1 MVQVR
6 SLGHGNDLPGIHC
19 REILPFDC
27 LRAVPVPKPVGGTL
41 VFAVNSLFYLNQGIP
56 IYGVSLN
63 ATGDKDVATD
73 ILIRPLEGAK
83 VSLDCAV
90 AEFLSPDQLV
100 ISLKGGEL
108 YVLSLLVDSLR
119 AVKGFHLDKAAASV
133 LTTSIS
139 LATPGFLFLGSRLGN
154 SLLLKF
160 TCRELGQL
168 GMRREREPPTK
179 RKRLD
184 VQGDW
189 LDTELDEFEVYGSQE
204 TAASKISSY
213 SFEVCDSLQN
223 IGPCGQVAM
232 GEPAFLSEE
241 FSSSSPDPD
250 IELVTTSGHGKN
262 GALCLLQK
270 TVRPQ
275 VVTTFELPGC
285 QDMWTVCSSSDND
298 SSTREEEHAFL
309 LLSRR
314 ESSMVLQTGQE
325 INELD
330 SSGFCTTS
338 ATVFAGNLGDN
349 QYIVQVMPESVRL
362 LKHTELLQTVQLH
375 ALLDSSPIQAACVSD
390 PHLAVLSQDGDC
402 AVLTLQGNEL
412 IVTKVRVGE
421 MPGRVKSPMVCLSLY
436 RDISGLLTKEN
447 RMVKD
452 RERPTH
458 RQVSAARQ
466 QEVDEEEEL
475 LYGSSSNDRLGDL
488 LAGDNEKKGD
498 DDEEEGEGWQR
509 HLRIAPPTYWLVTVR
524 ANGNLELYSVPDF
537 TLR

>member
-1 MVQVR
+1 M
-6 SLGHGNDLPGIHC
+6 
-19 REILPFDC
+19 
-27 LRAVPVPKPVGGTL
+27 PKPVGGTL

-63 ATGDKDVATD
+63 ATGDKDVTTD
-73 ILIRPLEGAK
+73 ILIRPLEGVK

-90 AEFLSPDQLV
+90 AEFLSSDQLV

-119 AVKGFHLDKAAASV
+119 AVKGFHMDKAAASV

-139 LATPGFLFLGSRLGN
+139 LATTGFLFLGSRLGN
-154 SLLLKF
+154 SLLLKY
-160 TCRELGQL
+160 TCREWGQL
-168 GMRREREPPTK
+168 GVRRDLEPPNK

-285 QDMWTVCSSSDND
+285 QDMWTVCSSSTVEAF
-298 SSTREEEHAFL
+298 SAKEHAFL

-314 ESSMVLQTGQE
+314 ESSKVLQTGQE

-330 SSGFCTTS
+330 
-338 ATVFAGNLGDN
+338 FA
-349 QYIVQVMPESVRL
+349 
-362 LKHTELLQTVQLH
+362 
-375 ALLDSSPIQAACVSD
+375 
-390 PHLAVLSQDGDC
+390 
-402 AVLTLQGNEL
+402 
-412 IVTKVRVGE
+412 
-421 MPGRVKSPMVCLSLY
+421 
-436 RDISGLLTKEN
+436 
-447 RMVKD
+447 
-452 RERPTH
+452 RP
-458 RQVSAARQ
+458 
-466 QEVDEEEEL
+466 
-475 LYGSSSNDRLGDL
+475 
-488 LAGDNEKKGD
+488 
-498 DDEEEGEGWQR
+498 
-509 HLRIAPPTYWLVTVR
+509 APPTSAPRQLMVILPIQVSHLMSAFSRWVLAAKVQKIESLT
-524 ANGNLELYSVPDF
+524 AAEGEKKQSKKEAATWP
-537 TLR
+537 TLLIFFCFLWNV

>member
-1 MVQVR
+1 M
-6 SLGHGNDLPGIHC
+6 
-19 REILPFDC
+19 
-27 LRAVPVPKPVGGTL
+27 PKPVGGTL

-63 ATGDKDVATD
+63 ATGDKDVTTD
-73 ILIRPLEGAK
+73 ILIRPLEGVK

-119 AVKGFHLDKAAASV
+119 AVKGFHMDKAAASV

-154 SLLLKF
+154 SLLLKY

-168 GMRREREPPTK
+168 GVRRDREPPNK

-285 QDMWTVCSSSDND
+285 QDMWTVCSSTSVEAASDK
-298 SSTREEEHAFL
+298 EQEHAFL

-338 ATVFAGNLGDN
+338 ATVYAGNLGGS
-349 QYIVQVMPESVRL
+349 QFIVQVLPDSVRL
-362 LKHTELLQTVQLH
+362 LRHTELLQTVQLQS
-375 ALLDSSPIQAACVSD
+375 LLNSPIQSACVSD
-390 PHLAVLSQDGDC
+390 PHLAVLSQEGEC
-402 AVLTLQGNEL
+402 AVLTLEGEEL
-412 IVTKVRVGE
+412 TVTKVRVGD
-421 MPGRVKSPMVCLSLY
+421 MPGRTKSPMVCFSLY
-436 RDISGLLTKEN
+436 RDTSGLLTKEN
-447 RMVKD
+447 RLLKD

-475 LYGSSSNDRLGDL
+475 LYGGSSSDRLGDT
-488 LAGDNEKKGD
+488 LAGEGERKV
-498 DDEEEGEGWQR
+498 DEDQEQEEGWRR
-509 HLRIAPPTYWLVTVR
+509 HLRSAPATYWLATVR

-537 TLR
+537 TLRC

>member
-1 MVQVR
+1 M
-6 SLGHGNDLPGIHC
+6 
-19 REILPFDC
+19 
-27 LRAVPVPKPVGGTL
+27 GGTL

-63 ATGDKDVATD
+63 ATGDKDVTTD
-73 ILIRPLEGAK
+73 ILIRPLEGVK

-108 YVLSLLVDSLR
+108 YVLSLLVDSLS
-119 AVKGFHLDKAAASV
+119 AVKGFHMDKAAASV

-139 LATPGFLFLGSRLGN
+139 LTAPGFLFLGSRLGN
-154 SLLLKF
+154 SLLLKY

-168 GMRREREPPTK
+168 GVRRDREPPSK

-241 FSSSSPDPD
+241 FSTSSPDPD

-285 QDMWTVCSSSDND
+285 QDMWTVCSRSAVELSGNIGSSL
-298 SSTREEEHAFL
+298 EEDHAFL

-349 QYIVQVMPESVRL
+349 QFIVQVLPDSVRL
-362 LKHTELLQTVQLH
+362 LRHTELLQTVQLKSQFG
-375 ALLDSSPIQAACVSD
+375 APIQSACVSD
-390 PHLAVLSQDGDC
+390 PHLAVLSQEGEC
-402 AVLTLQGNEL
+402 AVLTLEGDQL
-412 IVTKVRVGE
+412 VVTKVRVGD
-421 MPGRVKSPMVCLSLY
+421 MPGRAKSPMVCLSLY
-436 RDISGLLTKEN
+436 RDTSGLLTKEN
-447 RMVKD
+447 RLLKD

-475 LYGSSSNDRLGDL
+475 LYGGSSNDRLGDT
-488 LAGDNEKKGD
+488 LAGEGERKL
-498 DDEEEGEGWQR
+498 DEEEDEEGWRR
-509 HLRIAPPTYWLVTVR
+509 HLRSSPATFWLATVR
-524 ANGNLELYSVPDF
+524 GNGNLELYSVPDF
-537 TLR
+537 TLRFHDTVIATDFEKYSSHDHQVSCPRLPPPT

>member
-1 MVQVR
+1 M
-6 SLGHGNDLPGIHC
+6 
-19 REILPFDC
+19 
-27 LRAVPVPKPVGGTL
+27 
-41 VFAVNSLFYLNQGIP
+41 NSLFYLNQGIP

-63 ATGDKDVATD
+63 ATGDKDVTTD
-73 ILIRPLEGAK
+73 ILIRPLEGVK

-90 AEFLSPDQLV
+90 AEFLSSDQLV

-119 AVKGFHLDKAAASV
+119 AVKGFHMDKAAASV

-154 SLLLKF
+154 SLLLKY

-168 GMRREREPPTK
+168 GVRRDREPPNK

-285 QDMWTVCSSSDND
+285 QDMWTVCSSSSVEASN
-298 SSTREEEHAFL
+298 EKEQEHAFL

-338 ATVFAGNLGDN
+338 ATVFAGNLGGN
-349 QYIVQVMPESVRL
+349 QFIVQVLPDSVRL
-362 LKHTELLQTVQLH
+362 LRHTELLQTVQLQS
-375 ALLDSSPIQAACVSD
+375 LLNSPIQSACVSD
-390 PHLAVLSQDGDC
+390 PHLAVLSQEGEC
-402 AVLTLQGNEL
+402 AVLTLEGDEL
-412 IVTKVRVGE
+412 AVTKVRVGD
-421 MPGRVKSPMVCLSLY
+421 MPGRTKSPMVCFSLY
-436 RDISGLLTKEN
+436 RDTSGLLTKEN
-447 RMVKD
+447 RLLKD

-475 LYGSSSNDRLGDL
+475 LYGGSSSDRLGDT
-488 LAGDNEKKGD
+488 LAGEGERRVDEEQEM
-498 DDEEEGEGWQR
+498 EEEGWRR
-509 HLRIAPPTYWLVTVR
+509 HLRSSPATYWLATVR